1 MKLAA
6 ICLNPVACVC
16 QTFMM
21 VKPSWL
27 ESLPDET
34 SKCRSG
40 DVFTLLVER
49 ILVMIVEM
57 SEGIVNEY
65 VMSFLRN
72 ALGFIGV
79 DVNDICLP
87 FSSKLCPSDPKM
99 LEAMFGC
106 SPDHKD
112 AHTRCF
118 YERQRAVC
126 LGKDDSRDRYEA
138 LFDSPSASELER
150 QFRSIVGDTYESIP
164 PAMMQAFKD
173 ADASTTGYNRAA
185 ASLCDNSLVDS
196 MSLDD
201 IILSC
206 VFHNIET
213 FCPGSQDDDELDT
226 YVKTIDWKLPK
237 VRWHYFSSPPP
248 PPPVSFGAFH
258 DLVAA
263 DPDGMELL
271 REMLLDAFPSLTH
284 VASQTYGSNVG
295 REYSPNG
302 IGYGPVYHV
311 SRYTMSTAF
320 LATAHFRDQDSLS
333 ARIVQARFT
342 GMFRFSCKA
351 LKDFMTNPETAAA
364 GTASGSTRRPDD
376 YTACARCH
384 RTIRSPYTLS
394 LIHAYLDLEYK
405 FLTDQR

>member
-1 MKLAA
+1 MGNAFCCTSPLCARFPADAPRKRCFSRPSASQA
-6 ICLNPVACVC
+6 HTRASPP
-16 QTFMM
+16 Q

-40 DVFTLLVER
+40 DVFTLLVDR

-57 SEGIVNEY
+57 SEGIINEHII
-65 VMSFLRN
+65 SFLRN
-72 ALGFIGV
+72 AIGWLGV
-79 DVNDICLP
+79 DVNDICIP
-87 FSSKLCPSDPKM
+87 YSDKKLCPSDPKM

-112 AHTRCF
+112 AHARCY

-138 LFDSPSASELER
+138 LFDSPSASELEQ

-185 ASLCDNSLVDS
+185 ASLCDNSLADS

-237 VRWHYFSSPPP
+237 VRWNYFSSPPP

-271 REMLLDAFPSLTH
+271 REMLLDAFPSLTY
-284 VASQTYGSNVG
+284 VASQTYGNPTLSNATLSHTSSHHRPAPGARRLQRRSRVQPQRDRLRTLVPRLALHDVHG
-295 REYSPNG
+295 LPRDGALSRPRLAQRADRAG
-302 IGYGPVYHV
+302 ALHGHV
-311 SRYTMSTAF
+311 S
-320 LATAHFRDQDSLS
+320 LL
-333 ARIVQARFT
+333 V
-342 GMFRFSCKA
+342 
-351 LKDFMTNPETAAA
+351 
-364 GTASGSTRRPDD
+364 
-376 YTACARCH
+376 
-384 RTIRSPYTLS
+384 
-394 LIHAYLDLEYK
+394 
-405 FLTDQR
+405 

>member
-1 MKLAA
+1 MCKPACPTDVGTWLLDVRNALLHDVLTAMKLAA

-16 QTFMM
+16 QVFMM

-79 DVNDICLP
+79 DVNDICIP

-112 AHTRCF
+112 AHARCF

-126 LGKDDSRDRYEA
+126 LGKDDARDRYEA

-263 DPDGMELL
+263 DPDGMERL

-284 VASQTYGSNVG
+284 VASQTYGNPALSKPSPFPTRHLITASLPARAGSNVG

-302 IGYGPVYHV
+302 IGYGPV
-311 SRYTMSTAF
+311 
-320 LATAHFRDQDSLS
+320 
-333 ARIVQARFT
+333 
-342 GMFRFSCKA
+342 
-351 LKDFMTNPETAAA
+351 
-364 GTASGSTRRPDD
+364 
-376 YTACARCH
+376 
-384 RTIRSPYTLS
+384 
-394 LIHAYLDLEYK
+394 
-405 FLTDQR
+405 